1 MSYNPENFGDVADL
15 AGVVQR
21 RQNLNE
27 LRSLN
32 ANFEAA
38 HENAKLQASFQDT
51 LFNFKIMT
59 DNIDKTLNGGH
70 PECLVMIYNVKSQ
83 FQSTGFSHE
92 MFSSL
97 EYKNLF
103 LQLTAYLSDIDNK
116 ARNLLGDILYRK
128 GEMLVES
135 HLRQQQDNKEAAKRA
150 EAQRLKK
157 ENDERLKSDNLM
169 WLVIIGIVLLF
180 GVLGLIL
187 IINNPSIFPVK

>member
-21 RQNLNE
+21 RQNLSE

-32 ANFEAA
+32 ANFQAA
-38 HENAKLQASFQDT
+38 HENAKLQASLQDI

-59 DNIDKTLNGGH
+59 DDIDKTLNGGH
-70 PECLVMIYNVKSQ
+70 PECLVMIHNVKTQ
-83 FQSTGFSHE
+83 FESTGFSHE

-103 LQLTAYLSDIDNK
+103 LQLTTYLSDIDNK
-116 ARNLLGDILYRK
+116 AMILLGDSLYNEGQILVQSHVRK
-128 GEMLVES
+128 
-135 HLRQQQDNKEAAKRA
+135 QQDIKEAAERA
-150 EAQRLKK
+150 EKQRLKK
-157 ENDERLKSDNLM
+157 ENDEIKKAENVT

-187 IINNPSIFPVK
+187 IINNPSISPIK